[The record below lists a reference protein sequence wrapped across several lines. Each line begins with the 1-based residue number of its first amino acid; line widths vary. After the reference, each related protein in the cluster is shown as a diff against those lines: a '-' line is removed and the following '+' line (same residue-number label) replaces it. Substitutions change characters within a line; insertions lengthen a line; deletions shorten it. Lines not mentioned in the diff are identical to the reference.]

1 MTTDLSEGRVKKV
14 WWLIACLCIH
24 LICVFPVAYALE
36 INFYETQVGVDVAQI
51 NWTTDVDTLGWVN
64 YTDDPL
70 DASKFSVESPG
81 GGKQNHS
88 VSLTSLESS
97 TEYYY
102 AIWAKDVDG
111 AQVHTETLQFTTGV
125 LDTTAP
131 GKIKNFTATALDAIT
146 INLDW
151 AMLLDDVD
159 HYELFK
165 NDSSYVNLSVDQNYY
180 QDTDVVENTN
190 YEYGIRAVDAFG
202 NAGAIVKA
210 EADTPNYIDFEI
222 EYVEYEVKNL
232 QVVVNWLTSKATTS
246 KVWWGTSISMTTA
259 VDLGNESEFTHAM
272 TLQADNPGVMYYF
285 KVESCDA
292 NDCLVSDVYNFTT
305 GNDSILYMNLSNI
318 PGWEN
323 GMTYLHNAEYIDI
336 EGMTKS
342 FTDMLVYVNNMV
354 TPKFSTSTGHSGEFS
369 FGDIALDVNE
379 SDTMNQIRF
388 ELTDTNGD
396 KLNQHLFVDV
406 DIIPPFL
413 NISTEIP
420 PFLYNPNFKFDAI
433 ISEDGNVT
441 VRVVPEVLPEL
452 GSIQDANM
460 TVDGVEG
467 NSIKLDWEDVEDDFK
482 FLKGYAMYVDDLLI
496 DVATTSEYTFEELR
510 NNTQYRLGV
519 APVDRFGNIRDDM
532 SITTI
537 TTQEDGENFSGEF
550 EEYDVYE
557 LLPFKSKAVRAGDN
571 LYFTVELVNG
581 RNSVEVIAQDLAGNQ
596 FVQNFS
602 IVYDA
607 EPPAPE
613 LVFPRDNANIYEI
626 PAMDVDIEGVVNDP
640 EAKLYLYVDCQLYSM
655 GTVPAATPDEN
666 GKYAFEFSSVNLLIP
681 NVILNIGNAT
691 GAPPPP
697 SGSLFDFNAGQLIDQ
712 DNGATT
718 FAIDTHN
725 LIDVDSWDSWEANA
739 PEARAEK
746 VPGVFPGCTGPTN
759 THSYGKEYNV
769 KAHIVAIDPVGRMG
783 EVEAQYHI
791 KNCLSGNFSF
801 VPQVVQN
808 RQEPAVLSARRI
820 ESGVERI
827 GFYIQFEYVGDDEDV
842 AITSPPA
849 FKAMVDDEILKNE
862 EPYKSAIEL
871 IPETPSAVVPLGSN
885 TFYVSY
891 SLRRKDN
898 VSFKYDITNSDG
910 DHESAFVKELKFPI
924 QTVIRYQYTNSD
936 APSYGGSQYAAP
948 GAPNQNPSTMGAPPG
963 YPTAGAPGGYD
974 PNAYSQQQYGS
985 GYGNSYGSFGTGYTS
1000 SFSYEEQTVC
1010 FEVAY
1015 PLDSAQIDWQGT
1027 LPDWLLYD
1035 VVGYLNTTVHWL
1047 NKAIEFLDEYIITY
1061 VLYACVFSLLA
1072 RAAWGIFRRISCH
1085 YSLKGSGFTS
1095 ALKAITNKNSK
1106 PNEVGGI
1113 YCPGSEV
1120 TTQWATTCNNPDTR
1134 QACFSD
1140 LYNMRLSSDSSRSSS
1155 SKFANYGYNV
1165 PADNAGFEKG
1175 KSSVSGALAK
1185 MYFKEKYVS
1194 DYELKQCFPS
1204 CFGSWKTE
1212 QAIYKL
1218 YRFFCDRVWCASTPS
1233 RWTEGMPEGKLYDL
1247 QKLENENRCDV
1258 DDGSI
1263 GEQALR
1269 GRSCSSYLKAPYT
1282 KDKTYG
1288 DLLGGSDA
1296 SQRTTYIQSLGSDF
1310 QFMREGSHDSL
1321 MADMY
1326 CYEYNYN
1333 GKKALY
1339 ILKEGMDETP
1349 AGGIKKLYWFL
1360 GSRNAPRTIPATG
1373 NPPNLKSASFGS
1385 CQELCDSKRYS
1396 GYGCMDKQVCS
1407 SQTAFRSTSSV
1418 DHRVCPT
1425 SANDPNCKRTEP
1437 GCLPVAPWSKG
1448 DHDSIAKSPVRMNP
1462 SYRSTLTGD
1471 AAKAGPSG
1479 CGQSVGRTLTESMGE
1494 SFNDLEGNK
1503 YKCMGNPLEKP
1514 NNRVC
1519 CCWHAQVAVPPE
1531 KVTEFYPYVD
1541 NSGKVSG
1548 SFNSNPAVPITG
1560 GAS

>member
-24 LICVFPVAYALE
+24 LICVFPIAYALE

-70 DASKFSVESPG
+70 DATKFSVESPG

-102 AIWAKDVDG
+102 AIWAEDVDG
-111 AQVHTETLQFTTGV
+111 TQVHTETLQFTTGA

-131 GKIKNFTATALDAIT
+131 GKITNFTATAIDAST

-180 QDTDVVENTN
+180 QDTNVVENTN

-210 EADTPNYIDFEI
+210 EADTPNFIDFEI
-222 EYVEYEVKNL
+222 EYIEYEVKNL
-232 QVVVNWLTSKATTS
+232 QAVVNWLTSKATTS

-259 VDLGNESEFTHAM
+259 VDLGNETEFTHSV
-272 TLQADNPGVMYYF
+272 TLQTDNPGVMYYF

-292 NDCLVSDVYNFTT
+292 DDCLVSDVYNFTT
-305 GNDSILYMNLSNI
+305 GNDSILYMNLTNI
-318 PGWEN
+318 RNWEN
-323 GMTYLHNAEYIDI
+323 GMTYLHNAQYIDI
-336 EGMTKS
+336 EGITKS
-342 FTDMLVYVNNMV
+342 FTDMLVFVNDMV
-354 TPKFSTSTGHSGEFS
+354 TPEFSTSTGHSGEFS

-379 SDTMNQIRF
+379 SDIRNHLRF

-433 ISEDGNVT
+433 MSEDGNVT

-452 GSIQDANM
+452 GSIKDANM
-460 TVDGVEG
+460 TVDEVEG
-467 NSIKLDWEDVEDDFK
+467 NSIKLDWEDVEDEFT
-482 FLKGYAMYVDDLLI
+482 FLKGYAMYVDDLFI
-496 DVATTSEYTFEELR
+496 DVATTSEYTFEELK

-519 APVDRFGNIRDDM
+519 APVDRFGNIREDM

-537 TTQEDGENFSGEF
+537 TTKEDGENFSGEF
-550 EEYDVYE
+550 EEYNVYE

-607 EPPAPE
+607 EPPTPE
-613 LVFPRDNANIYEI
+613 LVFPKDNANIYEI

-666 GKYAFEFSSVNLLIP
+666 GKYAFEFSSVNLLVP

-712 DNGATT
+712 DDGATT

-801 VPQVVQN
+801 VPQVVQS

-842 AITSPPA
+842 AITSPPS
-849 FKAMVDDEILKNE
+849 FEAMVDDEILKNE

-871 IPETPSAVVPLGSN
+871 IPQSPSAVVPLGSN

-898 VSFKYDITNSDG
+898 VSFKYDITDSDG
-910 DHESAFVKELKFPI
+910 DHKSAFIKELKFPI
-924 QTVIRYQYTNSD
+924 KTIVRYQYTNPN
-936 APSYGGSQYAAP
+936 APSYGGSQAAL
-948 GAPNQNPSTMGAPPG
+948 GAPNTNPSATGAPPG
-963 YPTAGAPGGYD
+963 YPNAGVPGGYN

-985 GYGNSYGSFGTGYTS
+985 GYGNSYGSFGTGYSS

-1010 FEVAY
+1010 FEISY
-1015 PLDSAQIDWQGT
+1015 PLDSEQIDWQGT

-1047 NKAIEFLDEYIITY
+1047 NEAIEFLDEYIITY

-1072 RAAWGIFRRISCH
+1072 KTAWGIFRRIACH
-1085 YSLKGSGFTS
+1085 YSLKGKTFTTFAKKIDDKS
-1095 ALKAITNKNSK
+1095 EK
-1106 PNEVGGI
+1106 PNVKGGI
-1113 YCPGSEV
+1113 YCPGSEI
-1120 TTQWATTCNNPDTR
+1120 TQAWIDKCTPGQPSSATH
-1134 QACFSD
+1134 ACFSD
-1140 LYNMRLSSDSSRSSS
+1140 MYNHRVSADSSAGGNLKYANFGQETASSS
-1155 SKFANYGYNV
+1155 GEGGFSGLFSKAL
-1165 PADNAGFEKG
+1165 G
-1175 KSSVSGALAK
+1175 KF
-1185 MYFKEKYVS
+1185 YFKEKYVS
-1194 DYELKQCFPS
+1194 DYELKHCFPS
-1204 CFGSWKTE
+1204 CFRSWNTE
-1212 QAIYKL
+1212 QALYTL
-1218 YRFFCDRVWCASTPS
+1218 YRFFCDRVWCASTPA
-1233 RWTEGMPEGKLYDL
+1233 RWTEGMSEDKLYTLLDI
-1247 QKLENENRCDV
+1247 ENKNRCEV

-1263 GEQALR
+1263 GEQAMR
-1269 GRSCSSYLKAPYT
+1269 GKSCSSYDKAPYNA
-1282 KDKTYG
+1282 KGETYG
-1288 DLLGGSDA
+1288 
-1296 SQRTTYIQSLGSDF
+1296 
-1310 QFMREGSHDSL
+1310 SL
-1321 MADMY
+1321 MKSTGASSTRLAILTTNKGDGY
-1326 CYEYNYN
+1326 ELSTDVNLDKLYSDTTCYEYNHA

-1339 ILKEGMDETP
+1339 TLSATQEQKAVKM
-1349 AGGIKKLYWFL
+1349 LYWFL
-1360 GSRNAPRTIPATG
+1360 GDYSAPRKIPATG
-1373 NPPNLKSASFGS
+1373 TAPNHLKSAYFGS
-1385 CQELCDSKRYS
+1385 CEYLCSKKGYS
-1396 GYGCMDKQVCS
+1396 GFGCVDSQVCS
-1407 SQTAFRSTSSV
+1407 NPAKTRAAYVDTKSQKQQCPTRNNDPKCKESGPGCMPMNKWSKELLDMPTADERRST
-1418 DHRVCPT
+1418 
-1425 SANDPNCKRTEP
+1425 P
-1437 GCLPVAPWSKG
+1437 GELISRDQKT
-1448 DHDSIAKSPVRMNP
+1448 K
-1462 SYRSTLTGD
+1462 
-1471 AAKAGPSG
+1471 
-1479 CGQSVGRTLTESMGE
+1479 
-1494 SFNDLEGNK
+1494 
-1503 YKCMGNPLEKP
+1503 
-1514 NNRVC
+1514 
-1519 CCWHAQVAVPPE
+1519 
-1531 KVTEFYPYVD
+1531 
-1541 NSGKVSG
+1541 
-1548 SFNSNPAVPITG
+1548 
-1560 GAS
+1560 